1 MKRIPQ
7 IIFIISTL
15 FIVDFLFFPYFDVL
29 ELIPLVI
36 ILLAINFYLIY
47 RYNNNKVISYIL
59 NGLLLILL
67 IICFAFGAI
76 LRQDWNFIG

>member
-15 FIVDFLFFPYFDVL
+15 FIVDFLFFPYFDIL

-36 ILLAINFYLIY
+36 ISLAINFYLIY
-47 RYNNNKVISYIL
+47 RYNNKAISHIL
-59 NGLLLILL
+59 NGLLLIILM
-67 IICFAFGAI
+67 ICFAFGAI
-76 LRQDWNFIG
+76 LRQDWNFIL

>member
-1 MKRIPQ
+1 MKRISQ

-36 ILLAINFYLIY
+36 ILLVINFYLIY
-47 RYNNNKVISYIL
+47 RYNNKVINYIL

>member
-67 IICFAFGAI
+67 IICFVFGAI